1 MIAEH
6 VYSSRFGT
14 FIVNSERERDE
25 VRLLDIL
32 YLLILN
38 TNKWMGK
45 AVTLYIT
52 IIVFDLPRY
61 KDHTLVCFFVVL
73 ALCNASFRG
82 ELWKS
87 SATDYNED
95 ALVSG

>member
-32 YLLILN
+32 CLLILF
-38 TNKWMGK
+38 TNK
-45 AVTLYIT
+45 
-52 IIVFDLPRY
+52 
-61 KDHTLVCFFVVL
+61 
-73 ALCNASFRG
+73 
-82 ELWKS
+82 
-87 SATDYNED
+87 
-95 ALVSG
+95 